1 MRIERHHSLGREA
14 AKARL
19 ESVAQQLADQFA
31 LNYDWRGD
39 TLDFH
44 GSGIRG
50 KVDVADDAVLFDVRL
65 GLPLMMMESPI
76 RNAIEN
82 ALDKEL
88 G

>member
-1 MRIERHHSLGREA
+1 MRIERQHTLGREA
-14 AKARL
+14 AKLRL
-19 ESVAQQLADQFA
+19 ESVAKQLADQFA
-31 LNYDWRGD
+31 LNYGWQGD

-50 KVDVADDAVLFDVRL
+50 KVDVADESVSFDVRL

-76 RNAIEN
+76 RSAIES